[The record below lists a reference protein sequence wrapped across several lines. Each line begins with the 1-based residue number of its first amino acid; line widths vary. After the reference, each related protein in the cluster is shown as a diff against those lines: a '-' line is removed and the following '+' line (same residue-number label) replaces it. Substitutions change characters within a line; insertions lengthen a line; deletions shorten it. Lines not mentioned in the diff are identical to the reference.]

1 MRINV
6 IARGFKLSF
15 LLGGTYF
22 GLLIS
27 AGPGQELGRQVPP
40 STPCLDGKCLP
51 GLVDYPAYQPKYPNP
66 YHVKDCSC
74 KDCKQ
79 TASQRWKRSLQA
91 SHWGYKDYFQQNT
104 FGDSLRS
111 GFSANIRDGALERS
125 TLYLMDFY
133 PEASPNAHM
142 LNAKGLER
150 LEKAIAVSQAYGR
163 GLRVELTRT
172 RPELNEQRANWLV
185 EHPSV
190 LAAGMSPESI
200 VFVGNAAS
208 TSGAD
213 AIRWY
218 QRGTASRSSPGPT
231 SNASGFSLPIT
242 SQSGT
247 MGTGQSNPQ

>member
-1 MRINV
+1 MLINA
-6 IARGFKLSF
+6 IARQFRGIG
-15 LLGGTYF
+15 LLCVASSS
-22 GLLIS
+22 LLIS
-27 AGPGQELGRQVPP
+27 QGRGQELGKQVVPT
-40 STPCLDGKCLP
+40 TPCLDGKCLP

-66 YHVKDCSC
+66 YHVKDCGC

-79 TASQRWKRSLQA
+79 TTAQRWKRSLQA

-111 GFSANIRDGALERS
+111 GFAANIRDGALERT

-133 PEASPNAHM
+133 PEESPNSHM
-142 LNAKGLER
+142 LNPKGLER

-190 LAAGMSPESI
+190 LAAGISPESI

-218 QRGTASRSSPGPT
+218 QRGTSSRSSPGPT

>member
-1 MRINV
+1 MLMDAIPCGLKLCCLMC
-6 IARGFKLSF
+6 IACSGFF
-15 LLGGTYF
+15 Y
-22 GLLIS
+22 S
-27 AGPGQELGRQVPP
+27 AGQGQELVRGVPP
-40 STPCLDGKCLP
+40 TTPCLDGKCLP
-51 GLVDYPAYQPKYPNP
+51 GSVDYPAYQPKYPNP
-66 YHVKDCSC
+66 YHLKGCGC
-74 KDCKQ
+74 KDCNQ
-79 TASQRWKRSLQA
+79 TAAQRWKRSLQA

-111 GFSANIRDGALERS
+111 GFAANIRDGALERT
-125 TLYLMDFY
+125 TLYRMDFF
-133 PEASPNAHM
+133 PEDSPNAHM

-150 LEKAIAVSQAYGR
+150 LDKAIAVSQAYGR

-172 RPELNEQRANWLV
+172 RPELNEQRASWLV
-185 EHPSV
+185 ENPSV
-190 LAAGMSPESI
+190 VAAGISPESI

-242 SQSGT
+242 SQSGS
-247 MGTGQSNPQ
+247 MGPGQSNP